1 MKHKWVLE
9 VYVAGSTDQSV
20 QCPVKITVESDINLS
35 IDDEAMARTALV
47 NTDLW
52 AKCVAVFKAAS

>member
-9 VYVAGSTDQSV
+9 IYTADHADKPV

-52 AKCVAVFKAAS
+52 AKCVAVFRAAS